1 MDRATLF
8 EARTYL
14 AISANRER
22 FPEHERNDEDE
33 DGQEEHSTRGQRW
46 REAWQCNGSGSGPG
60 LGARV
65 RQWHRERGRW
75 RAITTADA
83 MRVGRVAPEIRR
95 GALLVHCVALVGKV
109 RSVGVLTVY
118 R

>member
-22 FPEHERNDEDE
+22 FPEHERSEEDDE
-33 DGQEEHSTRGQRW
+33 GQEEHNTRGQRW

-65 RQWHRERGRW
+65 QQWQPEGGQW

-83 MRVGRVAPEIRR
+83 M
-95 GALLVHCVALVGKV
+95 
-109 RSVGVLTVY
+109 
-118 R
+118 

>member
-1 MDRATLF
+1 MF

-60 LGARV
+60 LGAKV
-65 RQWHRERGRW
+65 RQWHREREKRLEL
-75 RAITTADA
+75 RRRRVPFIIQSY
-83 MRVGRVAPEIRR
+83 MRI
-95 GALLVHCVALVGKV
+95 LQCC
-109 RSVGVLTVY
+109 
-118 R
+118 